1 MVKIQAKRMDDIV
14 QSYVKSQEFMGA
26 VLVADQD
33 ILLSKGYG
41 FANLE
46 WQIPSTPTTKYR
58 LGSLTKQFTAAAI
71 LILEERGLL
80 KIEDFIAQH
89 MPNAPSAWKHIK
101 IFNLLNHTHG
111 IPNYTQFPEF
121 RAITACKKTPL
132 EQIQIFIDKPLDFEP
147 ETQYAYNNSGYV
159 LLGYLIEVLSGQT
172 YEAFLKENI
181 FSPLDMQDSG
191 YDSHID
197 VIPHRAAGYSKD
209 DSGTFTNAEYLDMSL
224 PYAAG
229 SLYST
234 TEDLRKWTQGLF
246 DGKLLSS
253 ASLHKMTQ
261 PFKEHYGFGF
271 EIKEID
277 GLKVIT
283 HDGGINGFNTV
294 LIYCPETKTSII
306 VLSNLNTIGYVWDIG
321 FLSKNIGLKLAAL
334 VHDKRVLLPFEKR
347 EIAVPLN
354 ILEQYV
360 GLYNTKP
367 NMNLQITLN
376 GCQLEAQFSNQPRI
390 SLLAESEN
398 TFYAEI
404 PDMQFK
410 FLRNKNNAV
419 TQVKLYQSG
428 NELMGIKA

>member
-181 FSPLDMQDSG
+181 FSPLGMQDSG

-229 SLYST
+229 SL
-234 TEDLRKWTQGLF
+234 
-246 DGKLLSS
+246 
-253 ASLHKMTQ
+253 HKMTQ

-283 HDGGINGFNTV
+283 HDGGIDGFNTV

-347 EIAVPLN
+347 GIAVPLN
-354 ILEQYV
+354 ILKQYV

-367 NMNLQITLN
+367 SMNLQITLN
-376 GCQLEAQFSNQPRI
+376 GCKLEAQFSNQPRI
-390 SLLAESEN
+390 SLLAES
-398 TFYAEI
+398 
-404 PDMQFK
+404 D
-410 FLRNKNNAV
+410 
-419 TQVKLYQSG
+419 
-428 NELMGIKA
+428 